1 MKAPQKTLLAVAVIL
16 VGTLGNLNADEA
28 PEDADAASKRLV
40 KAVEENN
47 FQDFIKDGEPAFQQ
61 LDKKQ
66 FEAVSIQLDK
76 RMKGG
81 YDVEYLG
88 DMRQQGYHV
97 TLWRLRFKDGGDD
110 ALATLSMK
118 QGKVG
123 GYWIK

>member
-1 MKAPQKTLLAVAVIL
+1 MIL
-16 VGTLGNLNADEA
+16 MGMLGSLNAAEPPEA
-28 PEDADAASKRLV
+28 AATASKRLI
-40 KAVEENN
+40 KAVEKN
-47 FQDFIKDGEPAFQQ
+47 DFDEFIRNGEPAFQN

-66 FEAVSIQLDK
+66 FEAVSKQLDE

-88 DMRQQGYHV
+88 DMRQQGHHV
-97 TLWRLRFKDGGDD
+97 TLWRLRFKDGSDD

-118 QGKVG
+118 GEKVG